1 MRKRVLSLVLTMA
14 LGVSVCVSALDAQ
27 AEEKGGEPEIAVR
40 GTLLYETD
48 VVTRKDFEEGF
59 QNYALSD
66 ATVDFASEVRTYSGG
81 EPANVV
87 GVVKDYET
95 EEMISGAAVSVDGE
109 TVVVTG
115 EDGRF
120 QIKNFSSGVYDWQ
133 ISAEGYYTA
142 DYSNYDVDY
151 LDGATIFT
159 FYISDDF
166 SVQKDREEV
175 LHGDACEQSMQT
187 EAAEEACETLAVSA
201 SMTSPPSISS
211 YIKVYYNEKI
221 NYVGREQY
229 VYTVLSSE
237 MYPASYYIGW
247 GLNDKQ
253 RIELYMAQAIA
264 ANTYVEYSLSVYSKH
279 PNSGYNVCALDCCQ
293 VYDPT
298 KITQEAINATSYIF
312 YSIGDVEACDMI
324 MYKPS
329 GVTTYAYMCSQFFSS
344 CLNKGTED
352 NPNEPAEKEVSCTD
366 IVFGREPQKR
376 YGMCQMGAAKRARDE
391 GKNGDGESASEI
403 LAYYYKDIEIVLCPL
418 K

>member
-1 MRKRVLSLVLTMA
+1 MKKRVLSLVFTAVLC
-14 LGVSVCVSALDAQ
+14 VSFCVSALDVK
-27 AEEKGGEPEIAVR
+27 AEEKGGEPESAGR

-59 QNYALSD
+59 QNYALSE
-66 ATVDFASEVRTYSGG
+66 ATVDFASEIHTYSGG

-95 EEMISGAAVSVDGE
+95 EEMISGAVVSVDGE

-120 QIKNFSSGVYDWQ
+120 QIKNFPSGVYDWQ
-133 ISAEGYYTA
+133 ISAAGYYTA
-142 DYSNYDVDY
+142 DYTNYDVDY

-166 SVQKDREEV
+166 AVQKDREEV
-175 LHGDACEQSMQT
+175 LYGDACGQSMQT
-187 EAAEEACETLAVSA
+187 EAAGEEACETLAVSA

-237 MYPASYYIGW
+237 LRPASFYKSC

-264 ANTYVEYSLSVYSKH
+264 ANTFIEYSLSVYSNH
-279 PNSGYNVCALDCCQ
+279 PNTGYNVCSLDCCQ

-298 KITQEAINATSYIF
+298 KVTQEAINATSYIF

-329 GVTTYAYMCSQFFSS
+329 GAATYAYMCSQFFSS
-344 CLNKGTED
+344 CLNKGTEP
-352 NPNEPAEKEVSCTD
+352 NPNEPAEEEVSCTD
-366 IVFGREPQKR
+366 IVFGKEPKKR

-391 GKNGDGESASEI
+391 GEGGESASEI